1 MMHIKHVSQCL
12 AQSLAPNIVA
22 NIVVVA
28 VI

>member
-12 AQSLAPNIVA
+12 AQSLALNIVA
-22 NIVVVA
+22 NIVAVA